1 MSTEHPQLGFTVDD
15 WQKAVVSGA
24 VGIADF
30 ERWFRSLDAA
40 DPAWIYIAPWEEV
53 AAQFGA
59 LLDRVRAA
67 GGDVAELPLYGV
79 PFAVKDNI
87 DVGGWPTTAACP
99 AFLYTAERDAVVVE
113 RLKAAGA
120 IVVGKTN
127 MDQFATGLVGTRS
140 PYGVVPSAFHPEYIA
155 GGSSSGSASV
165 VTRGLVPFSL
175 GTDTAGSGRVP
186 AAFGN
191 IVGLKPTRG
200 LFSTRGVVP
209 ACRTLDCVSVFAHT
223 VADAALVAGV
233 MREFDAA
240 DPYSRTLPLT
250 TPTLESVKPRIGVF
264 EPLEFFGDELASLAY
279 RESLELLAMDGFEVS
294 SVAAKPFYEL
304 ARLLYAGSWVAERSL
319 TCGKLLDGPAEDLDP
334 VVRGILEPARALTAE
349 DAFRSEYRRA
359 ELATQIQQAFVGLDA
374 ILVPTTGTTYKIEEV
389 RRDPIG
395 TNARLGTYTNFTNL
409 SDLCGVAVPGRF
421 REDGLPT
428 GLTFLGPAFSDLR
441 LLGLAER
448 AHRLMGVTRGA
459 TGLPLPD
466 RGALDA
472 ATRKDGSA
480 KDSGAGDGRVGESWV
495 RVAVV
500 GAHLS
505 GMALNY
511 QLTARGARLV
521 AATKTSER
529 YRLFLLPGTQPLK
542 PGLMRVQKGSA
553 IALEVWEIPVAAFG
567 AFAAEVPAPLGI
579 GNLELADGTWVKGF
593 ICEPWGFEGAQD
605 ISAYGGFAAY
615 LEHGRLS

>member
-1 MSTEHPQLGFTVDD
+1 MSTENPQLGFTVDD
-15 WQKAVVSGA
+15 WREAVVSGA
-24 VGIADF
+24 VGTAEF

-40 DPAWIYIAPWEEV
+40 DPAWIYIAPWEVV
-53 AAQFGA
+53 ASQLSA
-59 LLDRVRAA
+59 LLERMEAVGAEA
-67 GGDVAELPLYGV
+67 TELPLCGV

-113 RLKAAGA
+113 RLRAAGA

-140 PYGVVPSAFHPEYIA
+140 PYGVVPSAFHSEYIA

-165 VTRGLVPFSL
+165 VTRGIVPFTL

-200 LFSTRGVVP
+200 LFSARGVVP
-209 ACRTLDCVSVFAHT
+209 ACKTLDCVSVFAHT

-233 MREFDAA
+233 LRDFDAA
-240 DPYSRTLPLT
+240 DPYSRAFPSAGLAP
-250 TPTLESVKPRIGVF
+250 TPAMPCIGVF
-264 EPLEFFGDELASLAY
+264 EPLEFFGDELAERAY
-279 RESLELLAMDGFEVS
+279 RESLDLLTQDGFEITSVS
-294 SVAAKPFYEL
+294 AEPFYEL
-304 ARLLYAGSWVAERSL
+304 ARLLYAGPWVAERSL
-319 TCGKLLDGPAEDLDP
+319 TCGELLDGPAENLDP
-334 VVRGILEPARALTAE
+334 VVLEILKPARALTAE

-359 ELATQIQQAFVGLDA
+359 ELAAEIQRAFVGLDA

-389 RRDPIG
+389 GRDAIG

-459 TGLPLPD
+459 TGLLLPSG
-466 RGALDA
+466 REVSASA
-472 ATRKDGSA
+472 SA
-480 KDSGAGDGRVGESWV
+480 KEPGTWV

-505 GMALNY
+505 GMALNH
-511 QLTARGARLV
+511 QLTSRGAWLV
-521 AATKTSER
+521 SVTKTSER
-529 YRLFLLPGTQPLK
+529 YRLFLLPGTRPLK
-542 PGLMRVQKGSA
+542 PGLMRGEKGFA
-553 IALEVWEIPVAAFG
+553 IALEVWEMPVAAFG
-567 AFAAEVPAPLGI
+567 VFAAEVPAPLGI

-593 ICEPWGFEGAQD
+593 ICEPWGLEEAQD
-605 ISAYGGFAAY
+605 ISSYGGFAAY
-615 LEHGRLS
+615 LEHSRSP